1 MQFAEGKGLPIN
13 IIGEVK
19 DDLGIG
25 NYYEP
30 NMIDMNTPQP
40 TTDDSNWN
48 DIRWEEHDRVNP
60 ETAQGEQ
67 STMMQLDFA
76 KWAKANGTWA
86 TVSSYHENVKMWYE
100 DVYNVIAN
108 DIVVDIATT
117 VGYLQIQ
124 L

>member
-1 MQFAEGKGLPIN
+1 
-13 IIGEVK
+13 
-19 DDLGIG
+19 
-25 NYYEP
+25 
-30 NMIDMNTPQP
+30 MIDMNTPQP

-67 STMMQLDFA
+67 STMMQLDYA

-100 DVYNVIAN
+100 DVYNVIFIGN
-108 DIVVDIATT
+108 YRYEEPIYHTEYNGFEIALGRELLVHTREGH
-117 VGYLQIQ
+117 VH
-124 L
+124 